1 LQDTEWRVREMAA
14 KVVAR
19 HLVGDALP
27 TVTVLRDDPTPRVR
41 AAAHRAVLALTAAG
55 A

>member
-1 LQDTEWRVREMAA
+1 MREMCA

-19 HLVGDALP
+19 HLVGDGLAAVLA
-27 TVTVLRDDPTPRVR
+27 LRDDQVPQVR
-41 AAAHRAVLALTAAG
+41 AAANWAVRKLTTAG